1 MFAKTTFAALT
12 AAAALA
18 PGAASAL
25 SVDAPAAPTQS
36 FLSSEIVANADASSS
51 DFVRVS
57 VGLGENG
64 NALDAANTD
73 SGFAGAI
80 ANIQSLYVDDVLHLA
95 GTSNHNSESKTQA
108 FYHEVRTTID
118 AVSTTVFSLYVAD
131 GVTDDTFDRELLST
145 LEITDA
151 NGNAVDI
158 SAQLA
163 ALDADPTTNLLEIEL
178 APGTYQTF
186 VGTGSG
192 ARSDQDFQLRSA
204 VVAAPT
210 PSAALAGL
218 VGLGALTTR
227 RRKQA

>member
-1 MFAKTTFAALT
+1 MFTKTALT
-12 AAAALA
+12 ALAAAAAFA
-18 PGAASAL
+18 PGASGL
-25 SVDAPAAPTQS
+25 SVAAPAVPTQN
-36 FLSSEIVANADASSS
+36 FLSSEIVANADASNS

-57 VGLGENG
+57 VGLNENG
-64 NALDAANTD
+64 NSLDSANTE
-73 SGFAGAI
+73 SGFSGAI
-80 ANIQSLYVDDVLHLA
+80 ANIQSLFVDDVLHLA
-95 GTSNHNSESKTQA
+95 GTSNHNSPTKTQA

-118 AVSTTVFSLYVAD
+118 AVKTTVFSLYIAD
-131 GVTDDTFDRELLST
+131 DVTDDTFDRELLSS

-151 NGNAVDI
+151 DGNAVDI

-163 ALDADPTTNLLEIEL
+163 ALDADPAARLLEIEL
-178 APGTYQTF
+178 GPGQYQTF

-192 ARSDQDFQLRSA
+192 ARADQAFQLRST

-218 VGLGALTTR
+218 VGLGALATR